1 MDPIADPI
9 IFDPSQLGVGG
20 NTYGFSI
27 GDSSVG
33 PQSDGTNIVPATGQA
48 ITGAD
53 QAGYGASYAPQVFG
67 LLSQGLGAFTGIYTN
82 GQNLDYRRYE
92 ATQAGLV
99 AQGQA
104 ASSAAA
110 AQINGSQSNPT
121 ILILG
126 IFAVIALAIHKG

>member
-1 MDPIADPI
+1 MDPTT
-9 IFDPSQLGVGG
+9 FDPSAFGVGG
-20 NTYGFSI
+20 NTFGFSLDGSAI
-27 GDSSVG
+27 G
-33 PQSDGTNIVPATGQA
+33 PQSDGTNIVPSTGMA

-53 QAGYGASYAPQVFG
+53 QAGYGATYAPDVFK
-67 LLSQGLGAFTGIYTN
+67 LLSQGLGTFTNLTA
-82 GQNLDYRRYE
+82 QNNLLNYQRYE

-104 ASSAAA
+104 ATSYATATMNSAA
-110 AQINGSQSNPT
+110 SNRT

>member
-1 MDPIADPI
+1 MDG
-9 IFDPSQLGVGG
+9 FDTSGLVGS
-20 NTYGFSI
+20 NTYNFTLDGTAI
-27 GDSSVG
+27 G

-67 LLSQGLGAFTGIYTN
+67 LLSQGLNAFTGIYTN

-110 AQINGSQSNPT
+110 AQVNGIQSNRT
-121 ILILG
+121 LLILG

>member
-1 MDPIADPI
+1 MDG
-9 IFDPSQLGVGG
+9 FDPSAFGVGS
-20 NTYGFSI
+20 NTYDFTLDGSAI
-27 GDSSVG
+27 G
-33 PQSDGTNIVPATGQA
+33 PQSDGTNIVPATGMA

-67 LLSQGLGAFTGIYTN
+67 LLSQGLNAFTGIYTN

-92 ATQAGLV
+92 ATQAALV
-99 AQGQA
+99 AKGQA

-110 AQINGSQSNPT
+110 AQVNGMQSNRT
-121 ILILG
+121 LLILG

>member
-1 MDPIADPI
+1 MDPT
-9 IFDPSQLGVGG
+9 IFDPSQYGVGAD
-20 NTYGFSI
+20 TYGFT
-27 GDSSVG
+27 VG
-33 PQSDGTNIVPATGQA
+33 PQSDGTVIVPPTGQA

-53 QAGYGASYAPQVFG
+53 QAGYGANYAPAVFG
-67 LLSQGLGAFTGIYTN
+67 LLNNGLSAFTSIYNN
-82 GQNLDYRRYE
+82 GQLLDYKRFE

-104 ASSAAA
+104 ATGYATATMNAST
-110 AQINGSQSNPT
+110 SNRT

>member
-1 MDPIADPI
+1 MDG
-9 IFDPSQLGVGG
+9 FDASAFGVGN
-20 NTYGFSI
+20 NTYGFTT
-27 GDSSVG
+27 GDISTAVG
-33 PQSDGTNIVPATGQA
+33 PQSDGTVIVPGTGQA

-53 QAGYGASYAPQVFG
+53 QAGYGASYSPQVFG
-67 LLSQGLGAFTGIYTN
+67 LLSQGLNAFTGIYTN

-104 ASSAAA
+104 ASTAAA
-110 AQINGSQSNPT
+110 AQVNGIQSNRT
-121 ILILG
+121 LLILG